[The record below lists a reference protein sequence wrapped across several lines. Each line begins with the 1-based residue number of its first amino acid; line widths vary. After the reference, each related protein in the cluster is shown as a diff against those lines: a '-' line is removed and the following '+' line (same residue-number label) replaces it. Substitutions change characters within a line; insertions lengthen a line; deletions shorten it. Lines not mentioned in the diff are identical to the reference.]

1 MNPPDLA
8 TQFPIESQ
16 TSESD
21 KAFLL
26 GAMEMVRS
34 VGSTYDYLEI
44 GSFLGGSL
52 APFLRDPACRSVVS
66 IDDREKIQP
75 DERGASFDFS
85 AVSTGTMLS
94 KLREAG
100 LDTAKLRTFDGS
112 IENWQP
118 GKARFDL
125 AFIDGEHTDVACFR
139 DCLWTLPVMTG
150 NAVVMFHDSTLIHKA
165 IRLLLVYLKKQ
176 GADFSFVKRRG
187 SEMSCLVFGAWKA
200 LDLERYLGPLQDP
213 EEFFRQADMELLTML
228 INNRIEITL
237 NIKTPPVHKMV

>member
-1 MNPPDLA
+1 MNPSDLA
-8 TQFPIESQ
+8 AQFPIESQ
-16 TSESD
+16 TSDSD

-26 GAMEMVRS
+26 GAMAMVRS
-34 VGSTYDYLEI
+34 AGGAYDYLEI

-52 APFLRDPACRSVVS
+52 APFLRDAACRSVVS

-75 DERGASFDFS
+75 DERGASFDYS
-85 AVSTGTMLS
+85 DVTTSKMLS
-94 KLREAG
+94 KLRGAG
-100 LDTAKLRTFDGS
+100 LQIEKLRTFDGS
-112 IENWQP
+112 IDNWQP

-139 DCLWTLPVMTG
+139 DCLWTLPVMKG

-165 IRLLLVYLKKQ
+165 IRLLLIYLKRQ
-176 GADFSFVKRRG
+176 GADFSFVKRKG

-200 LDLERYLGPLQDP
+200 LDLERCLGPLQDP
-213 EEFFRQADMELLTML
+213 EDFFRQADVELLSML

-237 NIKTPPVHKMV
+237 NVKTPPVYKMV